1 MAATQTMSITQAL
14 AELKLLRKRFENCL
28 EDAEFVTLKTKARQ
42 LDVAAF
48 GVAARASYQSY
59 RDLLSRYNRIK
70 AAIVVSNATAKVT
83 VAGREYTLAEAVERK
98 RTIATERECLRKM
111 QEQWQRTQSEY
122 EAHQRE
128 QQLRVD
134 RLMMQELGKDKQTN
148 VEVAKSLQEAF
159 LDSNK
164 AEVVDP
170 LKLEGL
176 IREFKKELED
186 FETNVDWVLSE
197 SNGRTMVTV

>member
-1 MAATQTMSITQAL
+1 
-14 AELKLLRKRFENCL
+14 
-28 EDAEFVTLKTKARQ
+28 
-42 LDVAAF
+42 
-48 GVAARASYQSY
+48 
-59 RDLLSRYNRIK
+59 
-70 AAIVVSNATAKVT
+70 
-83 VAGREYTLAEAVERK
+83 
-98 RTIATERECLRKM
+98 M
-111 QEQWQRTQSEY
+111 QEQWQTTQSEF
-122 EAHQRE
+122 EAHQKE

-159 LDSNK
+159 LESNK

>member
-1 MAATQTMSITQAL
+1 MSITQAL

-48 GVAARASYQSY
+48 GVAARVSYQSY

-148 VEVAKSLQEAF
+148 VEVANSLQEAF

>member
-1 MAATQTMSITQAL
+1 MSTTTTMSITQAL
-14 AELKLLRKRFENCL
+14 AELKLLRKRFESCL
-28 EDAEFVTLKTKARQ
+28 EDAQFVTLKTKTRQ
-42 LDVAAF
+42 VDAAAF

-70 AAIVVSNATAKVT
+70 AAIVASNATARVT
-83 VAGREYTLAEAVERK
+83 VAGREYTIAEAVERK

-111 QEQWQRTQSEY
+111 QTQWQETQSDY
-122 EAHQRE
+122 EAHQKE

-159 LDSNK
+159 LESNK

-176 IREFKKELED
+176 IREFKKELEE

-197 SNGRTMVTV
+197 SNGRTSVTV

>member
-1 MAATQTMSITQAL
+1 MSVTQAL
-14 AELKLLRKRFENCL
+14 AELKLLRNRFESCL
-28 EDAEFVTLKTKARQ
+28 EDAQFITLKTKARHV
-42 LDVAAF
+42 DVAKF
-48 GVAARASYQSY
+48 GVTARASYQSY

-70 AAIVVSNATAKVT
+70 AAIVASNATAKVT

-98 RTIATERECLRKM
+98 RTIRTERDCLRKM
-111 QEQWQRTQSEY
+111 QEQWQQVQSEY
-122 EAHQRE
+122 EAHQNE

-148 VEVAKSLQEAF
+148 VDVAKSLQEAF
-159 LDSNK
+159 LESNK

-170 LKLEGL
+170 LKLEEL
-176 IREFKKELED
+176 IREYKKELED